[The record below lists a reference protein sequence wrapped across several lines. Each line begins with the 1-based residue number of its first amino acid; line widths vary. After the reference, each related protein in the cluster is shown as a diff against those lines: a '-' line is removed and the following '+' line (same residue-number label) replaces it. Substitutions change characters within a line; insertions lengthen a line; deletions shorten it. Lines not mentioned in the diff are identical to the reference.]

1 MLGTVCSLR
10 TVNGIPRDGE
20 DSQLWLSS
28 TASGSRATSPTDGIS
43 AERASTSARKGSKQH
58 RCSHASVGSV
68 TAKFGSDSTAAAQGT
83 ETLEEVRK
91 RSERLELMM
100 ELMLEQSAKTE
111 LAVLVASRERSQSP
125 RRKTAV
131 KAEDSDSGVDGQ
143 SSDMDYATAARYL
156 PMAKL
161 MRPAKVAWA
170 DPLEALGMEDRW
182 SEICGL

>member
-1 MLGTVCSLR
+1 
-10 TVNGIPRDGE
+10 
-20 DSQLWLSS
+20 
-28 TASGSRATSPTDGIS
+28 
-43 AERASTSARKGSKQH
+43 
-58 RCSHASVGSV
+58 
-68 TAKFGSDSTAAAQGT
+68 
-83 ETLEEVRK
+83 
-91 RSERLELMM
+91 MM